1 MCLKTGLED
10 ENERVVMDIER
21 WKVRK
26 GMLAIEA
33 RACLGVVIIGHAKAM
48 ALDNLDVVQLDDNGH
63 LGIQVYQS
71 YYCLR

>member
-1 MCLKTGLED
+1 MKVGFED

-26 GMLAIEA
+26 GILAIEA
-33 RACLGVVIIGHAKAM
+33 RACLGMGNIGHTRAM
-48 ALDNLDVVQLDDNGH
+48 TLDNLDVVQLAENGH